1 MRLTF
6 APMNTVTLRRLL
18 AVVGY
23 VSFLATAPAMAQIG
37 PIQPVLITHGDTEV
51 THKRPDLPD
60 DYSVPVDV
68 YVEADGS
75 VSNVVVS
82 QTTKNVDADGIA
94 ASYMRGLKFLPGL
107 DKQGQPVASMVR
119 VTVNMFKRGAKKV
132 VRVTLKP
139 PPMDAEAARVRQLM
153 CADFL
158 FEIKRIREE
167 AGIKDASLEV
177 MPYLSARLYM
187 TQKRVPDEVQMKFW
201 DSWPGQLKKV
211 VDRCEKDELKMF
223 YSDVLVP
230 ALDGALPSGEESAT
244 VAAQ

>member
-1 MRLTF
+1 MRLNF
-6 APMNTVTLRRLL
+6 EAMNTVTLRRLL

-23 VSFLATAPAMAQIG
+23 VSLLASGPALAQIG

-60 DYSVPVDV
+60 DYSIPVDV
-68 YVEADGS
+68 YVDANGG
-75 VSNVVVS
+75 VNNVVVS
-82 QTTKNVDADGIA
+82 QTSRNTEADGIA
-94 ASYMRGLKFLPGL
+94 AAYMRDLKFLPGL
-107 DKQGQPVASMVR
+107 DAQGQPVASVVR
-119 VTVNMFKRGAKKV
+119 VTVNMFKRGPKKV

-139 PPMDAEAARVRQLM
+139 PSMDMESSRVKRMM

-158 FEIKRIREE
+158 FEIKRIRED

-187 TQKRVPDEVQMKFW
+187 NQKNVPDEVQMKFW

-211 VDRCEKDELKMF
+211 IDRCEKDELKM
-223 YSDVLVP
+223 YYTEVLVP
-230 ALDGALPSGEESAT
+230 ALDGILPSTEETATASAN
-244 VAAQ
+244 